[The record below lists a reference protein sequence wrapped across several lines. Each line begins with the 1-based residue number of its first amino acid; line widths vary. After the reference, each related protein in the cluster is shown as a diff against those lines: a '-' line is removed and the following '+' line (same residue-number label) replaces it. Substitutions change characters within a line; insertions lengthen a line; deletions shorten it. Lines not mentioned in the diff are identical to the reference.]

1 MPCILSFC
9 FPFQLTL
16 HSSAVI
22 DYLEARSPTGYSVAY
37 IYFDHHEPTLQ
48 TPLHVLSSLL
58 KQLSLL
64 SPGLP
69 SSLSNL
75 HTRLEREKRRPTFE
89 DLCAALLGAACSKRV
104 FFVFDA
110 LDECVEPKQGE
121 LLRLFGW
128 MAGHDFS
135 VFLTSRSTSSISA
148 TLCGMPVIELRP
160 RAEDLAK
167 YIRDR
172 IKRDPRARGFV
183 RRDGCRDR
191 IIAGLLDSAVGM

>member
-1 MPCILSFC
+1 MPL
-9 FPFQLTL
+9 P
-16 HSSAVI
+16 
-22 DYLEARSPTGYSVAY
+22 
-37 IYFDHHEPTLQ
+37 
-48 TPLHVLSSLL
+48 VLSSLL
-58 KQLSLL
+58 KQLSRI
-64 SPGLP
+64 SPRLP
-69 SSLSNL
+69 NSLSDL
-75 HTRLEREKRRPTFE
+75 YTRLERERRRPTFE

-128 MAGHDFS
+128 MAAHDFN
-135 VFLTSRSTSSISA
+135 VFLTSRPNSSILA
-148 TLCGMPVIELRP
+148 TLCGAPEIELRP